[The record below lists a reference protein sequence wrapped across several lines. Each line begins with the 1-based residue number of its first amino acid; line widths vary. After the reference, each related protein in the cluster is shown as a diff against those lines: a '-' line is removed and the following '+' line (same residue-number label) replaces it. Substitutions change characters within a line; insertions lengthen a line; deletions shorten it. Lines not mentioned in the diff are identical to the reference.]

1 MRLATAEI
9 IIMLTPSVELVIFT
23 MDWSH
28 DSPVLDFAFW
38 CLDFRALGAGDSASS
53 CLLEAE
59 RV

>member
-1 MRLATAEI
+1 
-9 IIMLTPSVELVIFT
+9 MLTPSVELVIFT

-38 CLDFRALGAGDSASS
+38 CLDFRALGAGDPASS